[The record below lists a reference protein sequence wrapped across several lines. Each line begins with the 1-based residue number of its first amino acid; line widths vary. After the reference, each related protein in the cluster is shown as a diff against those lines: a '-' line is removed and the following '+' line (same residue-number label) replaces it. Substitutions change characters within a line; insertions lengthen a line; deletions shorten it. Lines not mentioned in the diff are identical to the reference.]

1 MRRGHTTGISVVWVG
16 TQHCLSW
23 QERMHTAYSWLV
35 AQPLGH
41 VHVHMGIQRGAQWAV
56 VLQLG
61 RKPEAGALF
70 GGLDSYVLCLGTWVC
85 HP

>member
-1 MRRGHTTGISVVWVG
+1 
-16 TQHCLSW
+16 
-23 QERMHTAYSWLV
+23 MHAAHSWLV
-35 AQPLGH
+35 AQPLSH

-70 GGLDSYVLCLGTWVC
+70 GGLDSYVLCLGLGCAILSGVMAWL
-85 HP
+85 P